1 MVFFL
6 VVTGCRLEKKF
17 LLKVIL
23 ICNNLFC
30 NNSSLKNYMKTKPS
44 TEYVLLGALFSG
56 PKHGYEI
63 MQFLETALEST
74 WQVSTSQLYLLLKRL
89 EHVDLLE
96 SNLETQEMRP
106 SKRIFYLT
114 PKGKEAFLEWLRS
127 PVEHIRDLRIEFLA
141 KLFFFQHLS
150 LEGGDE
156 LIKAQITSLKDAK
169 KKLQNRNERE
179 STAFNRL
186 VFEMKLMTVEN
197 WQQWLHKKA
206 MPFIQLGRGHD

>member
-1 MVFFL
+1 M
-6 VVTGCRLEKKF
+6 TA
-17 LLKVIL
+17 IL
-23 ICNNLFC
+23 ICNILFC
-30 NNSSLKNYMKTKPS
+30 NNSPLKNYMKTKPS
-44 TEYVLLGALFSG
+44 TEFVLLGALFSG

-89 EHVDLLE
+89 EHIDLLE
-96 SNLETQEMRP
+96 SSLETQEMRP

-114 PKGKEAFLEWLRS
+114 PKGKKAFVEWLRS

-150 LEGGDE
+150 LERGDE
-156 LIKAQITSLKDAK
+156 LIQAQITYLEDIKE
-169 KKLQNRNERE
+169 KLRNRDERE

-186 VFEMKLMTVEN
+186 VFEMKLMTVET
-197 WQQWLHKKA
+197 WQEWLHKKA
-206 MPFIQLGRGHD
+206 RPFIRSGT